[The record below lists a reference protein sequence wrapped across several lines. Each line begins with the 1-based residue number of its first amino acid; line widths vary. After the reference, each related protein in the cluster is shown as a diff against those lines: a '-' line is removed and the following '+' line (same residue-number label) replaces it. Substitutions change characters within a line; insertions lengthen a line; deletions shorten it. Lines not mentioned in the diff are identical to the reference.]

1 MTVKKENISNN
12 NFIANLK
19 KRASKSLKVE
29 PVFLNNKLENETI
42 TYLQKQS
49 YLDFTKLENI
59 LKNNFIKEFPF
70 GYVLMTHFGEIV
82 GFLGTMFSDR
92 NEKESKNIY
101 CNLHTWIVN
110 KSYRLN
116 SYLLLLPLIEEMYV
130 VTTLTPIE
138 TLIGLYQKFGF
149 QNFQNLENLVLR
161 FFKFH

>member
-1 MTVKKENISNN
+1 MTLEKENIGNN
-12 NFIANLK
+12 NFITNLK

-29 PVFLNNKLENETI
+29 PVFLNSKLENEAI

-70 GYVLMTHFGEIV
+70 GYVLKTRIGEIV

-92 NEKESKNIY
+92 NEEEGQNIY
-101 CNLHTWIVN
+101 CHLHTWIVN

-116 SYLLLLPLIEEMYV
+116 SYLLLLPLMEERYV
-130 VTTLTPIE
+130 VTTFTQSKHLLVFI
-138 TLIGLYQKFGF
+138 K
-149 QNFQNLENLVLR
+149 NLV
-161 FFKFH
+161 FKN